1 MFHILIAERDAKTRR
16 QLERALQKKG
26 YQITGVADG
35 AAALAQIDRVLFDL
49 MVADTDLAHIDG
61 FELTRQLRE
70 TGYLFPILLISGQN
84 DFPSK
89 KKGFELGADDYMAK
103 PVDIEEMALRIQALL
118 RRSRRIHDRQLLVG
132 NTVLDYDSL
141 TLSTRDTSW
150 SLPQKEF
157 LLLYQL
163 ASYPGKIFTKQ
174 QLIDE
179 IWGLDSESDIR
190 TVDVHVNRLRER
202 LKFNDDLHIVTV
214 RGLGYKA
221 VKRVM

>member
-118 RRSRRIHDRQLLVG
+118 RRSNSIHARQIHTG
-132 NTVLDYDSL
+132 TTVLDYDSL
-141 TLSTRDTSW
+141 TLSTRDVSW

-163 ASYPGKIFTKQ
+163 ASYPGKIFTRQ

-190 TVDVHVNRLRER
+190 TVDVHINRLRER
-202 LKFNDDLHIVTV
+202 LKYNPDLDILTV

-221 VKRVM
+221 VNRVM

>member
-89 KKGFELGADDYMAK
+89 KRGFELGADDYMAK

-118 RRSRRIHDRQLLVG
+118 RRSRRIHDRQLHVG

-163 ASYPGKIFTKQ
+163 ASYPGKIFTRQ

-190 TVDVHVNRLRER
+190 TVDVHINRLRER
-202 LKFNDDLHIVTV
+202 LKYNPDLDILTV

-221 VKRVM
+221 VNRVM

>member
-35 AAALAQIDRVLFDL
+35 AAALAQIDRVLFGL

-89 KKGFELGADDYMAK
+89 KKGFELGADDYMVS
-103 PVDIEEMALRIQALL
+103 PVDVEELALRVQALL
-118 RRSRRIHDRQLLVG
+118 RRSNSIHARQIHTG
-132 NTVLDYDSL
+132 TTVLDYDSL
-141 TLSTRDTSW
+141 TLSTRDVSW

-157 LLLYQL
+157 LLLYKL
-163 ASYPGKIFTKQ
+163 ASYPGKIFTRQ

-190 TVDVHVNRLRER
+190 TVDVHINRLRER
-202 LKFNDDLHIVTV
+202 LKYNPDLDILTV

-221 VKRVM
+221 VNRVM

>member
-26 YQITGVADG
+26 YQITGVADC

-89 KKGFELGADDYMAK
+89 KKGFELGADDYMVS
-103 PVDIEEMALRIQALL
+103 PVDVEELALRVQALL
-118 RRSRRIHDRQLLVG
+118 RRSSSIHARQIHTG
-132 NTVLDYDSL
+132 TTVLDYDSL
-141 TLSTRDTSW
+141 TLSMRDASW

-163 ASYPGKIFTKQ
+163 ASYPGKIFTRQ

-190 TVDVHVNRLRER
+190 TVDVHINRLRER
-202 LKFNDDLHIVTV
+202 LKYNPDLHIVTV

-221 VKRVM
+221 VKRSA

>member
-118 RRSRRIHDRQLLVG
+118 RRSRRIHDRQLHVG

-157 LLLYQL
+157 LLLYKL
-163 ASYPGKIFTKQ
+163 LSEPGRIFTRIE
-174 QLIDE
+174 LMDE
-179 IWGLDSESDIR
+179 IWGADSDTGWE
-190 TVDVHVNRLRER
+190 TVTVHIGRLRRRFENWPE
-202 LKFNDDLHIVTV
+202 FEIVSV

-221 VKRVM
+221 VKKG

>member
-118 RRSRRIHDRQLLVG
+118 RRSNSIHARQIHTG
-132 NTVLDYDSL
+132 TTVLDYDSL

-163 ASYPGKIFTKQ
+163 ASYPGKIFTRQ

-190 TVDVHVNRLRER
+190 TVDVHINRLRER
-202 LKFNDDLHIVTV
+202 LKYNPDLDILIV

-221 VKRVM
+221 VNRVM

>member
-103 PVDIEEMALRIQALL
+103 PVDIEELALRVQALL
-118 RRSRRIHDRQLLVG
+118 RRSNSIHARQIHTG
-132 NTVLDYDSL
+132 TTVLDYDSL
-141 TLSTRDTSW
+141 TLSTRDVSW

-157 LLLYQL
+157 LLLYKL
-163 ASYPGKIFTKQ
+163 ASYPGKIFTRQ

-190 TVDVHVNRLRER
+190 TVDVHINRLRER
-202 LKFNDDLHIVTV
+202 LKYNPDLDILTV

-221 VKRVM
+221 VNRVM

>member
-118 RRSRRIHDRQLLVG
+118 RRSRRIHDHQLHVG

-163 ASYPGKIFTKQ
+163 ASYPGKIFTRQ

-202 LKFNDDLHIVTV
+202 LKFNNDLHIVTV

-221 VKRVM
+221 VKRSA

>member
-1 MFHILIAERDAKTRR
+1 MFHILIAERDTKTRR

-35 AAALAQIDRVLFDL
+35 AAALAQIDRQLFDL
-49 MVADTDLAHIDG
+49 MIADTDLAHIDG

-70 TGYLFPILLISGQN
+70 TGYPFPILLISGQN

-118 RRSRRIHDRQLLVG
+118 RRSRRIHDHQLHVG

-163 ASYPGKIFTKQ
+163 ASYPGKIFTRQ

-221 VKRVM
+221 VNRVM

>member
-26 YQITGVADG
+26 YQITDVADG

-103 PVDIEEMALRIQALL
+103 PVDIEEMALRIQELL
-118 RRSRRIHDRQLLVG
+118 RRSRRIHDRQLHVG

-163 ASYPGKIFTKQ
+163 ASYPGKIFTRQ

-190 TVDVHVNRLRER
+190 TVDVHINRLRER
-202 LKFNDDLHIVTV
+202 LKYNPDLDILTV

-221 VKRVM
+221 VNRVM

>member
-1 MFHILIAERDAKTRR
+1 
-16 QLERALQKKG
+16 
-26 YQITGVADG
+26 
-35 AAALAQIDRVLFDL
+35 

-70 TGYLFPILLISGQN
+70 TGYPFPILLISGQN
-84 DFPSK
+84 DFPLK

-118 RRSRRIHDRQLLVG
+118 RRSRRIHDRQLHVG

-163 ASYPGKIFTKQ
+163 ASYPGKIFTRQ

-221 VKRVM
+221 VKRAG